1 MMYIL
6 IISGVVV
13 LVVVWW
19 IFTFNSFIAKKNGVK
34 QCESSICVILKQ
46 RNDLI
51 PNLVATVKE
60 YAKHEH
66 KTLAEIIALRSKVM
80 DASNPQEEIKL
91 GSRISEVLPS
101 INALRESY
109 PELKADTH
117 FSQLQDSIEELE
129 LQLQA
134 SRRTYNAA
142 VVNFNNAVEMFPS
155 SIIADINKYTC
166 YDLIDIPKAEKKNVD
181 VASLFGSAK

>member
-1 MMYIL
+1 MVYIIL
-6 IISGVVV
+6 GIVV
-13 LVVVWW
+13 LILAWW
-19 IFTFNSFIAKKNGVK
+19 IVIFNSFIAKRNRIR
-34 QCESSICVILKQ
+34 QCESSICVMLKQ

-51 PNLVATVKE
+51 PNLVTTVKE

-66 KTLAEIIALRSKVM
+66 NTLTEVIALRSKVLES
-80 DASNPQEEIKL
+80 SNLQEEIKL
-91 GSRISEVLPS
+91 GARISEVLPS

-109 PELKADTH
+109 PELKANTH
-117 FSQLQDSIEELE
+117 FSQLQDSIQELE

-155 SIIADINKYTC
+155 AIIAGMSKFTC
-166 YDLIDIPKAEKKNVD
+166 FDLIDIPDEEKKNVN
-181 VASLFGSAK
+181 VSSLFNS

>member
-6 IISGVVV
+6 VISGIVI
-13 LVVVWW
+13 LILFWG
-19 IFTFNSFIAKKNGVK
+19 IITYNSFIAKKNRIK
-34 QCESSICVILKQ
+34 QCESSICVMLKQ

-66 KTLAEIIALRSKVM
+66 QTLTDVIELRSKVM
-80 DASNPQEEIKL
+80 ETSNPQEEIAI
-91 GSRISEVLPS
+91 GSRISAVIPS
-101 INALRESY
+101 INALRENY
-109 PELKADTH
+109 PALKADKH
-117 FSQLQDSIEELE
+117 FSRLHDSIEDLE

-142 VVNFNNAVEMFPS
+142 VVEFNNAVEMLPS
-155 SIIADINKYTC
+155 SIIAGISNFTC
-166 YDLIDIPKAEKKNVD
+166 FDLIDIPEAEKKNVD
-181 VASLFGSAK
+181 VSSLFNAG

>member
-1 MMYIL
+1 M
-6 IISGVVV
+6 VFTFVV
-13 LVVVWW
+13 LGLVFLILTWAV
-19 IFTFNSFIAKKNGVK
+19 ITYNSFIAKKNKIK
-34 QCESSICVILKQ
+34 QCESSICVMLKQ

-66 KTLAEIIALRSKVM
+66 QTLTEVISLRSRVM
-80 DASNPQEEIKL
+80 EVSDPQEEIKL
-91 GSRISEVLPS
+91 GSLISKTLPS

-134 SRRTYNAA
+134 IRRTYNAA
-142 VVNFNNAVEMFPS
+142 VVDFNNAVEMIPS
-155 SIIADINKYTC
+155 SIIAGISKFKC
-166 YDLIDIPKAEKKNVD
+166 FDLIDIPEAEKKNVD
-181 VASLFGSAK
+181 VSSLFNG

>member
-1 MMYIL
+1 MLYVFVFSGIVIL
-6 IISGVVV
+6 ILAWGI
-13 LVVVWW
+13 
-19 IFTFNSFIAKKNGVK
+19 ITYNSFIAKKNRLK
-34 QCESSICVILKQ
+34 QCESSICVMLKQ

-66 KTLAEIIALRSKVM
+66 QTLTDVISLRSKVM
-80 DASNPQEEIKL
+80 GTSNPQEEIAL
-91 GSRISEVLPS
+91 GSRISEALPS

-109 PELKADTH
+109 PELKANTH
-117 FSQLQDSIEELE
+117 FLQLQDSIEELE

-142 VVNFNNAVEMFPS
+142 VVSFNNAVEMFPS
-155 SIIADINKYTC
+155 AIIAGMSKFTC
-166 YDLIDIPKAEKKNVD
+166 FDLIDIPEVEKKNVN
-181 VASLFGSAK
+181 VSSLFNS